1 MKLELETPPQ
11 EKNTEPCSVVKLP
24 LGLMG
29 FTDIKE
35 LELVYSQEELPFMHL
50 QQTEANG
57 LEFLVIEPYGL
68 IPDYKVE
75 ISDQDIEFLEIKKPE
90 DVLLLNIVTIAG
102 EEKRKVL
109 VNLVGPIIVN
119 RKTQRGK
126 QVVIVNYQDHSAK
139 HLLFEEE

>member
-1 MKLELETPPQ
+1 MKLELETPPEQ
-11 EKNTEPCSVVKLP
+11 KTTEPCSTVKLP

-29 FTDIKE
+29 FADLKE

-50 QQTEANG
+50 QQKEAEG

-75 ISDQDIEFLEIKKPE
+75 IADQDLEFLELTTPE

-102 EEKRKVL
+102 DDKRKVL
-109 VNLVGPIIVN
+109 VNLVGPIVVN
-119 RKTQRGK
+119 RKTQKGK
-126 QVVIVNYQDHSAK
+126 QVVIANYQEHSAK